1 MRFSFRKAHVFNFEK
16 EPDDVDYQGLPYDL
30 YSIMHY
36 DNYAFSKN
44 GQPTIVAKKP
54 GVTLLP
60 SYKKFMLTQ
69 TDVAEIKRRYNC

>member
-1 MRFSFRKAHVFNFEK
+1 M
-16 EPDDVDYQGLPYDL
+16 DDVDYQGLPYDL